1 MEKKAQKTRK
11 EKERAIDKKIKE
23 LWPLWAFIGTL
34 VLMGVIFYFI
44 FSNYGKISYEGMEFA
59 MEKYGTLLVY
69 HYSYMIK
76 APSGQV
82 FEYNL
87 YLRNNPKENSVPV
100 YGKILYP
107 ANKIILIGINGTG
120 LTNCNNS
127 IIAVAELSE
136 FLTGNLISIKGG
148 NVEQNQSM
156 SNNTIQISCDKYPE
170 NPVIIMQSGNETKV
184 ERTTENCYVIS
195 AANCEILKA
204 TEKFIVQSLIEI
216 RKAQ

>member
-11 EKERAIDKKIKE
+11 EKESAIDKKIKE

-34 VLMGVIFYFI
+34 VLMGVIFYFM
-44 FSNYGKISYEGMEFA
+44 FSSYGKISYEGMEFA

-76 APSGQV
+76 APSGQI

-87 YLRNNPKENSVPV
+87 YLRNNPKENNVPV

-107 ANKIILIGINGTG
+107 ANKIILIGVNGTG

-136 FLTGNLISIKGG
+136 FLTGNFISIKGG
-148 NVEQNQSM
+148 SVEQNQSI
-156 SNNTIQISCDKYPE
+156 SNNTTQISCEKYPE

-184 ERTTENCYVIS
+184 ERTNENCYVIS